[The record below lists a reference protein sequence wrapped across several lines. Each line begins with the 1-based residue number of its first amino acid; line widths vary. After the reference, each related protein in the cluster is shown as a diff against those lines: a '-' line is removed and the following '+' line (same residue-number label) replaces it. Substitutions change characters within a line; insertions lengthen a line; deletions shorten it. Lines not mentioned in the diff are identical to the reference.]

1 MTEHKTLG
9 AALAAV
15 QADMP
20 SVHKGKTANVG
31 QYRYTYADRA
41 ESTAPTPTSWPRPCC
56 TRPPTRPSRAPCR
69 SAAISPSR
77 SGRPSPT
84 AAGTCSDA

>member
-31 QYRYTYADRA
+31 QYRYTYADLA
-41 ESTAPTPTSWPRPCC
+41 DV
-56 TRPPTRPSRAPCR
+56 
-69 SAAISPSR
+69 SAAILPLL
-77 SGRPSPT
+77 
-84 AAGTCSDA
+84 AANGLAFTCHPRRVEGTNA